1 MNRILRSTLL
11 LLSIVFVQVFSHA
24 QSDRVKTVKA
34 EIAPVVLENPN
45 TAISKNKTETEMQD
59 KDTPQPSV
67 EFRSSNGI
75 QKKNM
80 DSLAALKNNL
90 TPSETQNLRT
100 ADKESFTDNSVQYFK
115 ETLPE
120 QITVTNAERKTV
132 KPTASVNYKQRE
144 IKQDIHPV
152 QDFTHPG
159 ISESKRLYLQ
169 QEADDLQVEIN
180 QNRNNPGYDISKKQK
195 QLEDIRKLVQP

>member
-1 MNRILRSTLL
+1 MSRILQSAFLI
-11 LLSIVFVQVFSHA
+11 LSIVFVQVFSYA
-24 QSDRVKTVKA
+24 QSDRVKTAKA
-34 EIAPVVLENPN
+34 ETAPVILENAN
-45 TAISKNKTETEMQD
+45 TAVLKSKAETAASKID
-59 KDTPQPSV
+59 IPQPPV
-67 EFRSSNGI
+67 EFRSSNTL

-80 DSLAALKNNL
+80 DSLSALKNNSAI
-90 TPSETQNLRT
+90 SESPNLKT
-100 ADKESFTDNSVQYFK
+100 ANTESFTDNSVRYLK

-120 QITVTNAERKTV
+120 QATVANSERKTV

-144 IKQDIHPV
+144 VKQDIHPV
-152 QDFTHPG
+152 QDFTHPR

-180 QNRNNPGYDISKKQK
+180 LNRTNPDYDTAKKQK

>member
-1 MNRILRSTLL
+1 MNRILQGTLL
-11 LLSIVFVQVFSHA
+11 FLSIVFVQLFSNA

-34 EIAPVVLENPN
+34 EIAPVVLEYPN
-45 TAISKNKTETEMQD
+45 TAISKNKPETEMQD

-180 QNRNNPGYDISKKQK
+180 QNRNNPGYDIAKKQK